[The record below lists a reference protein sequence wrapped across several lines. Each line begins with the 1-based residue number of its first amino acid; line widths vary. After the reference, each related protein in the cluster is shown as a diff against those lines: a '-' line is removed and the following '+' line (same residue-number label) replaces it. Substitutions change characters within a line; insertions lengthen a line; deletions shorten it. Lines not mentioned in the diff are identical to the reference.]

1 MEELFTIIEVEYEGY
16 RETKIQRAIM
26 SSSVY
31 KKYEKEIN
39 STLDK
44 MFESDMDG
52 EYAHVQGVSYAEIVD
67 YDEALDF
74 FKDERFGWAHEIQE
88 AMLYNV
94 NKEVSDDI
102 EKTLQ
107 KFKSITNEEV
117 SKKEQLQKEI
127 NANERY
133 YLQNKKEIDNKY
145 VSQKTT

>member
-1 MEELFTIIEVEYEGY
+1 MEELFTIIEVEYEGC
-16 RETKIQRAIM
+16 REIKIQRAIM

-39 STLDK
+39 SALNE

-52 EYAHVQGVSYAEIVD
+52 EYAHVQGLSYAEIVD

-102 EKTLQ
+102 EKTIQ
-107 KFKSITNEEV
+107 KFKPITNEEV
-117 SKKEQLQKEI
+117 STKE
-127 NANERY
+127 
-133 YLQNKKEIDNKY
+133 
-145 VSQKTT
+145 